1 MDISQIK
8 RDSNSSAVI
17 NTDSKALAAYKARRE
32 SAKKLKEL
40 ETDINTVKQE
50 LKEIKNMLQQI
61 ITNRG

>member
-8 RDSNSSAVI
+8 RDKNSSAVI
-17 NTDSKALAAYKARRE
+17 NTDSKALAAYKARRA

-50 LKEIKNMLQQI
+50 LKEIKKMLQQI